1 MENKMKKKILTLFK
15 QPLFWTQLL
24 SIVVIMFLLKCSLS
38 VSSENLKLQETID
51 KNRELNQKAFTYVRQ
66 LNADTNFYD
75 MLIDFTTASD
85 RASANLK
92 EYINYSSDD
101 ASLDI
106 APLYVK
112 KDDSNLL
119 ATGIDTSKDD
129 VFLVSVDMVNKSTTP
144 VTVNPKEFFLK
155 SKNDYL
161 KYDSIFF
168 DGEQYSDG
176 RVLIPAG
183 ETKTVVIFYGG
194 DKNKDYKNLEVQYGT
209 QFWK

>member
-1 MENKMKKKILTLFK
+1 MKKKILALFK

-24 SIVVIMFLLKCSLS
+24 SIVVIMFLLKGSLS

-85 RASANLK
+85 KASANLK

-129 VFLVSVDMVNKSTTP
+129 VFLVGVDMVNKSTTP
-144 VTVNPKEFFLK
+144 VTVNSKEFFLK
-155 SKNDYL
+155 SKDDYL

-183 ETKTVVIFYGG
+183 ETKTAVIFYGG
-194 DKNKDYKNLEVQYGT
+194 DKNKDYP
-209 QFWK
+209 WC

>member
-1 MENKMKKKILTLFK
+1 MEKKILALFK

-24 SIVVIMFLLKCSLS
+24 SIVVIMFLLKGSLS

-85 RASANLK
+85 KASANLK

-129 VFLVSVDMVNKSTTP
+129 VFLVGVDMVNKSTTP

-155 SKNDYL
+155 SKDDYL

-168 DGEQYSDG
+168 DGEQYNDG

>member
-1 MENKMKKKILTLFK
+1 MKKKILALFK

-24 SIVVIMFLLKCSLS
+24 SIVVIMFLLKGSLS

-85 RASANLK
+85 KVSANLK

-129 VFLVSVDMVNKSTTP
+129 VFLVGVDMVNKSTTP

-155 SKNDYL
+155 SKDDYL

-168 DGEQYSDG
+168 DGEQYNDG

>member
-1 MENKMKKKILTLFK
+1 
-15 QPLFWTQLL
+15 
-24 SIVVIMFLLKCSLS
+24 
-38 VSSENLKLQETID
+38 
-51 KNRELNQKAFTYVRQ
+51 
-66 LNADTNFYD
+66 

>member
-1 MENKMKKKILTLFK
+1 MKKKILALFK

-24 SIVVIMFLLKCSLS
+24 SIVVIMFLLKGSLS

-66 LNADTNFYD
+66 LNADTNFYG

>member
-1 MENKMKKKILTLFK
+1 MKKKILALFK

-24 SIVVIMFLLKCSLS
+24 SIVVIMFLLKGSLS

-85 RASANLK
+85 KASANLK

-119 ATGIDTSKDD
+119 ETGIDTSKDD
-129 VFLVSVDMVNKSTTP
+129 VFLVGVDMVNKSTTP

-155 SKNDYL
+155 SKDDYL

-168 DGEQYSDG
+168 DGEQYNDG

>member
-1 MENKMKKKILTLFK
+1 MKKKILTLFK

-24 SIVVIMFLLKCSLS
+24 SIVVIMFLLKGSLS

-51 KNRELNQKAFTYVRQ
+51 KNRELNQKAFAYVRQ

>member
-1 MENKMKKKILTLFK
+1 MKKKILTLFK

-24 SIVVIMFLLKCSLS
+24 SIVVIMFLLKGSLS

-85 RASANLK
+85 RVSANLK

-144 VTVNPKEFFLK
+144 VTVNPIEFFLK

>member
-1 MENKMKKKILTLFK
+1 MKKKILALFK

-24 SIVVIMFLLKCSLS
+24 SIVVIMFLLKGSLS

-85 RASANLK
+85 KASANLK

-129 VFLVSVDMVNKSTTP
+129 VFLVGVDMVNKSTTP
-144 VTVNPKEFFLK
+144 VTVNSKEFFLK
-155 SKNDYL
+155 SKDDYL

-183 ETKTVVIFYGG
+183 ETKTAVIFYGG

>member
-1 MENKMKKKILTLFK
+1 MKKKILALFK

-24 SIVVIMFLLKCSLS
+24 SIVVIMFLLKGSLS
-38 VSSENLKLQETID
+38 VSSENLKLQETIN

-85 RASANLK
+85 KASANLK

-129 VFLVSVDMVNKSTTP
+129 VFLVGVDMVNKSTTP

-155 SKNDYL
+155 SKDDYL

-168 DGEQYSDG
+168 DGEQYNDG

>member
-1 MENKMKKKILTLFK
+1 MKKKILTLFK

-24 SIVVIMFLLKCSLS
+24 SIVVIMFLLKGSLS

-75 MLIDFTTASD
+75 MLIDFTTTSD

>member
-1 MENKMKKKILTLFK
+1 MKKKILALFK

-24 SIVVIMFLLKCSLS
+24 SIVVIMFLLKGSLS

-75 MLIDFTTASD
+75 MLINFTTASD
-85 RASANLK
+85 KTSANLK

-129 VFLVSVDMVNKSTTP
+129 VFLVGVDMVNKSTTP
-144 VTVNPKEFFLK
+144 VTVNSKEFFLK
-155 SKNDYL
+155 SKDDYL

-183 ETKTVVIFYGG
+183 ETKTAVIFYGG

>member
-1 MENKMKKKILTLFK
+1 MKKKILALFK

-24 SIVVIMFLLKCSLS
+24 SIVVIMFLLKGSLS

-85 RASANLK
+85 KASANLK

-119 ATGIDTSKDD
+119 ATGIGTSKDD
-129 VFLVSVDMVNKSTTP
+129 VFLVGVDMVNKSTTP

-155 SKNDYL
+155 SKDDYL

-168 DGEQYSDG
+168 DGEQYNDG

>member
-1 MENKMKKKILTLFK
+1 MKKKILTLFK

-24 SIVVIMFLLKCSLS
+24 SIVVIMFLLKGSLS

>member
-1 MENKMKKKILTLFK
+1 MKKKILTLFK

-24 SIVVIMFLLKCSLS
+24 SIVVIMFLLKGSLS

-85 RASANLK
+85 RVSANLK

>member
-1 MENKMKKKILTLFK
+1 MKKKILALFK

-24 SIVVIMFLLKCSLS
+24 SIVVIMFLLKGSLS

-85 RASANLK
+85 KASANLK

-129 VFLVSVDMVNKSTTP
+129 VFLVGVDMVNKSTTP

-155 SKNDYL
+155 SKDDYL

-168 DGEQYSDG
+168 DGEQYNDG

>member
-24 SIVVIMFLLKCSLS
+24 SIVVIMFLLKGSLS

>member
-1 MENKMKKKILTLFK
+1 MKKKILALFK

-24 SIVVIMFLLKCSLS
+24 SIVVIMFLLKGSLS

>member
-1 MENKMKKKILTLFK
+1 MKKKILTLFK

-24 SIVVIMFLLKCSLS
+24 SIVVIMFLLKGSLS

-155 SKNDYL
+155 NKNDYL

-194 DKNKDYKNLEVQYGT
+194 DKNKDYKNSEVQYGT

>member
-1 MENKMKKKILTLFK
+1 MENKMKKKILALFK

-24 SIVVIMFLLKCSLS
+24 SIVVIMFLLKGSLS

-85 RASANLK
+85 KASANLK

-129 VFLVSVDMVNKSTTP
+129 VFLVGVDMVNKSTTP

-155 SKNDYL
+155 SKDDYL

-168 DGEQYSDG
+168 DGEQYNDG

>member
-1 MENKMKKKILTLFK
+1 MKKKILALFT

-24 SIVVIMFLLKCSLS
+24 SIVVIMFLLKGSLS

-85 RASANLK
+85 KASVNLK

-119 ATGIDTSKDD
+119 ATDIDTSKDD
-129 VFLVSVDMVNKSTTP
+129 VFLVGVDMVNKSTTP
-144 VTVNPKEFFLK
+144 VTVNSKEFFLK
-155 SKNDYL
+155 SKDDYL

-183 ETKTVVIFYGG
+183 ETKTAVIFYGG

>member
-1 MENKMKKKILTLFK
+1 MKKKILALFK

-24 SIVVIMFLLKCSLS
+24 SIVVIMFLLRGTLS
-38 VSSENLKLQETID
+38 ISSENLKLQETID

-66 LNADTNFYD
+66 LNTDTNFYD

-85 RASANLK
+85 KASANLK

-106 APLYVK
+106 APLYAK

-129 VFLVSVDMVNKSTTP
+129 VFLVGVDMVNKSTTP

-155 SKNDYL
+155 SKDDYL